1 MFATTELTTIGSAD
15 VVGRCATADPAMSD
29 ATRRPGTADNW
40 ARGFERWIIRFVPSQ
55 FSNSRKRQLT
65 QQQTT
70 TTGRI
75 PIRRTTE
82 IEEITN
88 LYLIHPLAARLVPI
102 FARLRVT
109 PNAVSIMGMLFGILS
124 AVAYYRYWD
133 FRYAATGFVLMVAWH
148 VMDGADGQLARFTQS
163 YSYFGKV
170 IDGISD
176 NVTFLAVYTALAI
189 SLSRQY
195 GNWIYALVAI
205 SAVCHA
211 IQSASYETQRQEYEY
226 LGWGK
231 KPQEPP
237 PPNSPERS
245 RDGPPV
251 IRWLFVFLHRLFFV
265 GLSFPTAGITRR
277 FRETMTV
284 ALQRQPGHA
293 ALIRQRYRETL
304 APQLRSWS
312 ILSANY
318 RTLGIFIAALFKTP
332 EYYFG
337 FEIIGFSAALG
348 VLIRRQSASH
358 EVLLSLLRLDSSGAS
373 SGPAAG
379 HTL

>member
-1 MFATTELTTIGSAD
+1 M
-15 VVGRCATADPAMSD
+15 
-29 ATRRPGTADNW
+29 
-40 ARGFERWIIRFVPSQ
+40 
-55 FSNSRKRQLT
+55 T

-70 TTGRI
+70 ITGR
-75 PIRRTTE
+75 PIRRTRE

-88 LYLIHPLAARLVPI
+88 LYFIHPLAGRLVPI

-133 FRYAATGFVLMVAWH
+133 LRFAITGFVLMIAWH

-170 IDGISD
+170 LDGIVD
-176 NVTFLAVYTALAI
+176 YVTFLAVYTALAL
-189 SLSRQY
+189 SLSRLH
-195 GNWIYALVAI
+195 GDWIYALVAI

-237 PPNSPERS
+237 LRNSPERD

-251 IRWLFVFLHRLFFV
+251 IRWLFDFLHRLVFL
-265 GLSFPTAGITRR
+265 GLSFPTARINRK
-277 FRETMTV
+277 FRATMAA
-284 ALQRQPGHA
+284 ALQSDPGKA
-293 ALIRQRYRETL
+293 ALVRQQYRETL
-304 APQLRSWS
+304 APQIRSWS

-318 RTLGIFIAALFKTP
+318 RTLGIFIAALFKAP
-332 EYYFG
+332 EYYFA
-337 FEIIGFSAALG
+337 FETIGFSVALA
-348 VLIRRQSASH
+348 VLIWRQSTAH
-358 EVLLSLLRLDSSGAS
+358 EVLLRRLRLTSSSGS
-373 SGPAAG
+373 VVNQVV
-379 HTL
+379 

>member
-1 MFATTELTTIGSAD
+1 M
-15 VVGRCATADPAMSD
+15 
-29 ATRRPGTADNW
+29 
-40 ARGFERWIIRFVPSQ
+40 
-55 FSNSRKRQLT
+55 T
-65 QQQTT
+65 QQQTAM
-70 TTGRI
+70 TGRA
-75 PIRRTTE
+75 PIKRTTE

-88 LYLIHPLAARLVPI
+88 LHLIHPLASRLVPI

-133 FRYAATGFVLMVAWH
+133 FRYATTGFALMVAWH
-148 VMDGADGQLARFTQS
+148 VMDGADGQLARLTQT

-170 IDGISD
+170 LDGISD

-189 SLSRQY
+189 SLSHEY
-195 GNWIYALVAI
+195 GDWMYALVAL

-211 IQSASYETQRQEYEY
+211 IQSASYEVQRQEYEY
-226 LGWGK
+226 WGWGRK
-231 KPQEPP
+231 AQEPP
-237 PPNSPERS
+237 PRNSPERD

-251 IRWLFVFLHRLFFV
+251 IRWLFDFLHRLFFV
-265 GLSFPTAGITRR
+265 GLSFPTAGITRK
-277 FRETMTV
+277 FRETMTR
-284 ALQRQPGHA
+284 ALQADPEHA

-318 RTLGIFIAALFKTP
+318 RTLGIFISALFKAP

-337 FEIIGFSAALG
+337 FEIIGFSAALAL
-348 VLIRRQSASH
+348 LIRRLNASR
-358 EVLLSLLRLDSSGAS
+358 EVLLSRLQLQSSGVPQPS
-373 SGPAAG
+373 KI
-379 HTL
+379 L

>member
-1 MFATTELTTIGSAD
+1 MTEAIDG
-15 VVGRCATADPAMSD
+15 ATADRAAGDDGP
-29 ATRRPGTADNW
+29 
-40 ARGFERWIIRFVPSQ
+40 EQ
-55 FSNSRKRQLT
+55 
-65 QQQTT
+65 
-70 TTGRI
+70 
-75 PIRRTTE
+75 IRRTTE

-88 LYLIHPLAARLVPI
+88 LHFIHPLASRLVPF
-102 FARLRVT
+102 FARMRLT
-109 PNAVSIMGMLFGILS
+109 PNAVSITGMLFGIL
-124 AVAYYRYWD
+124 AALAYYH
-133 FRYAATGFVLMVAWH
+133 YADLRFAITGFALMIAWH
-148 VMDGADGQLARFTQS
+148 VMDGADGQLARLTHS
-163 YSYFGKV
+163 HSYFGKV
-170 IDGISD
+170 LDGISD

-189 SLSRQY
+189 ALSRKH
-195 GNWIYALVAI
+195 GDWMYALVAL
-205 SAVCHA
+205 SAMCHA
-211 IQSASYETQRQEYEY
+211 VQSASYESQRQEYEY
-226 LGWGK
+226 LGWGR

-237 PPNSPERS
+237 PRDSPERKG
-245 RDGPPV
+245 DGPPA
-251 IRWLFVFLHRLFFV
+251 IRWLFDFLHRLFFV
-265 GLSFPTAGITRR
+265 GLSFPTADISRR
-277 FRETMTV
+277 FRETMT
-284 ALQRQPGHA
+284 ATLERQPGHA

>member
-1 MFATTELTTIGSAD
+1 MA
-15 VVGRCATADPAMSD
+15 
-29 ATRRPGTADNW
+29 
-40 ARGFERWIIRFVPSQ
+40 
-55 FSNSRKRQLT
+55 
-65 QQQTT
+65 QQQTERPT
-70 TTGRI
+70 MTGPE

-88 LYLIHPLAARLVPI
+88 LHFIHPLASRLVPF
-102 FARLRVT
+102 FARMRLT
-109 PNAVSIMGMLFGILS
+109 PNAVSITGMLFGIL
-124 AVAYYRYWD
+124 AAFAYYH
-133 FRYAATGFVLMVAWH
+133 YADLRFAITGFALMIAWH
-148 VMDGADGQLARFTQS
+148 VMDGADGQLARLTHS

-170 IDGISD
+170 LDGISD

-189 SLSRQY
+189 ALSRKH
-195 GNWIYALVAI
+195 GDWMYALVAL
-205 SAVCHA
+205 SAMCHA
-211 IQSASYETQRQEYEY
+211 VQSASYEAQRQEYEY
-226 LGWGK
+226 WGWGR

-237 PPNSPERS
+237 PRDSPERDG
-245 RDGPPV
+245 DGPPV
-251 IRWLFVFLHRLFFV
+251 IRWLFDFLHRLFFV
-265 GLSFPTAGITRR
+265 GLSFPTAGITRK

-373 SGPAAG
+373 PGPAAG

>member
-1 MFATTELTTIGSAD
+1 M
-15 VVGRCATADPAMSD
+15 
-29 ATRRPGTADNW
+29 
-40 ARGFERWIIRFVPSQ
+40 
-55 FSNSRKRQLT
+55 
-65 QQQTT
+65 
-70 TTGRI
+70 TGRT
-75 PIRRTTE
+75 PIKRTKE

-88 LYLIHPLAARLVPI
+88 LHLIHPLASRLVPI
-102 FARLRVT
+102 FARLHVT
-109 PNAVSIMGMLFGILS
+109 PNAVSIVGMLFGILS

-133 FRYAATGFVLMVAWH
+133 FRYATTGFALMVAWH

-170 IDGISD
+170 LDGISD

-226 LGWGK
+226 LGWGRK
-231 KPQEPP
+231 AQEPP
-237 PPNSPERS
+237 PRNSPERD

-251 IRWLFVFLHRLFFV
+251 IRWLFDFLHRLFFV
-265 GLSFPTAGITRR
+265 GLSFPTAGITRK
-277 FRETMTV
+277 FRETMTR
-284 ALQRQPGHA
+284 ALQAEPEHA
-293 ALIRQRYRETL
+293 TLIRQRYRETL

-318 RTLGIFIAALFKTP
+318 RTLGIFISALFKAP

-337 FEIIGFSAALG
+337 FEIIGFSAALAL
-348 VLIRRQSASH
+348 LIRRQNASR
-358 EVLLSLLRLDSSGAS
+358 EVLLSRLQLQSSGAPEPS
-373 SGPAAG
+373 KTS
-379 HTL
+379 

>member
-1 MFATTELTTIGSAD
+1 MA
-15 VVGRCATADPAMSD
+15 
-29 ATRRPGTADNW
+29 
-40 ARGFERWIIRFVPSQ
+40 
-55 FSNSRKRQLT
+55 
-65 QQQTT
+65 QQQTERPAM
-70 TTGRI
+70 TGPE

-88 LYLIHPLAARLVPI
+88 LHFIHPLASRLVPF
-102 FARLRVT
+102 FARMRLT
-109 PNAVSIMGMLFGILS
+109 PNAVSITGMLFGIL
-124 AVAYYRYWD
+124 AAFAYYH
-133 FRYAATGFVLMVAWH
+133 YADLRFAITGFALMIAWH
-148 VMDGADGQLARFTQS
+148 VMDGADGQLARLTHS

-170 IDGISD
+170 LDGISD

-189 SLSRQY
+189 ALSRKH
-195 GNWIYALVAI
+195 GDWMYALVAL
-205 SAVCHA
+205 SAMCHA
-211 IQSASYETQRQEYEY
+211 VQSASYEAQRQEYEY
-226 LGWGK
+226 WGWGR

-237 PPNSPERS
+237 PRDSPERDG
-245 RDGPPV
+245 DGPPV
-251 IRWLFVFLHRLFFV
+251 IRWLFDFLHRLFFT
-265 GLSFPTAGITRR
+265 GLSFPTAGITRK
-277 FRETMTV
+277 FRETMTA

-293 ALIRQRYRETL
+293 ARIRQRYRETL